1 MKKMKR
7 VIAAILALTIV
18 LGLAGCGK
26 TGKGNGSN
34 DGRTTFR
41 IVTVRNDSSIPTDFL
56 EEGIMK
62 QLEDKFD
69 INIEW
74 EVYSVN
80 DWATEKNLMFAS
92 PDDLPD
98 AFLGSLAISSGD
110 IESYS
115 EQFVELT
122 ELISKNM
129 PNLSK
134 ILEEDS
140 ELKAVMT
147 NREGEIYGLG
157 KKLPFRPAS
166 ANVPFINKKWL
177 DNLGLEIPTTYK
189 ELEAVL
195 QAFKDKDADGDGDPN
210 NEIPYSY
217 CGSLNMDARHILA
230 PFGTVVSRQGNYMGI
245 DKDGEPFYLPIT
257 ENYKEAVKWMH
268 NLYKKGL
275 IDQEH
280 FTQNS
285 SMLTAKIQ
293 ASGGSQVGYIFGWT
307 AEAAAGIN
315 ADEFVPI
322 VAVAGPDGN
331 RYVESDP
338 SYLDISGAEFI
349 ITKNCENPELL
360 LKWADEF
367 YTDLVGVQSYYGTL
381 GEQIKDN
388 GDGTYT
394 LNPPEGDSSYDYTS
408 WAYSLRDYGPKYV
421 SEEFQEKFILPTDGG
436 DGLKLSTDV
445 NAEYAIP
452 TFPIV
457 KFTEEQASKVGMYST
472 NLTSYV
478 ESKYAEW
485 VVKGGVDEQWD
496 DYIATL
502 KKMGVDEMMK
512 LTMEAYDYYMEQRA
526 E

>member
-1 MKKMKR
+1 MKKFTR
-7 VIAAILALTIV
+7 ITATLLAASMMF
-18 LGLAGCGK
+18 GLAGCGK
-26 TGKGNGSN
+26 TTGSSGSD

-41 IVTVRNDSSIPTDFL
+41 IVTVRDNPSIPTDFL
-56 EEGIMK
+56 EEGVMK
-62 QLEDKFD
+62 ELEDKYN

-74 EVYSVN
+74 EVYTTD
-80 DWATEKNLMFAS
+80 DWSTEKNLMFAS

-98 AFLGSLAISSGD
+98 AFLGGLTISSGD

-122 ELISKNM
+122 DLIAEYM

-134 ILEEDS
+134 ILEEDG
-140 ELKAVMT
+140 ELKAAMT

-177 DNLGLEIPTTYK
+177 DNLGLEIPDTYK

-245 DKDGEPFYLPIT
+245 DINGEPCYLPIT

-268 NLYKKGL
+268 NLYKNGL

-307 AEAAAGIN
+307 AESAAGAN
-315 ADEFVPI
+315 ADEFVPM
-322 VAVAGPDGN
+322 VAVSGPDGN

-338 SYLDISGAEFI
+338 SYLDISGNELI

-360 LKWADEF
+360 LQWADEF
-367 YTDLVGVQSYYGTL
+367 YTDLVAVQSYYGSIP
-381 GEQIKDN
+381 EQIQDN
-388 GDGTYT
+388 GDENYT
-394 LNPPEGDSSYDYTS
+394 LLPPEGDDSYDYTA
-408 WAYSLRDYGPKYV
+408 WANSLRDYGPKYV
-421 SEEFQEKFILPTDGG
+421 SEEFQEKFTLPTDGG
-436 DGLKLSTDV
+436 DGLKLATDV
-445 NAEYAIP
+445 NAEYAIA

-457 KFTEEQASKVGMYST
+457 KYTEEQASKVGMYAT

-478 ESKYAEW
+478 ESQYAHW
-485 VVKGGVDEQWD
+485 VVDGGVEEEWDE
-496 DYIATL
+496 YIATL
-502 KKMGVDEMMK
+502 EKMGVQEYIKMT
-512 LTMEAYDYYMEQRA
+512 LEAYDYYLELRA